1 MKITNKPSPE
11 DISKDL
17 IHFIAKSPSP
27 YHTVR
32 SMKAALTYSKF
43 TELREEDE
51 WAIEK
56 GGHYVVTRN
65 GAALIA
71 FTVPEEEPQ
80 SFRIVASHADS
91 PTFQTCP
98 LFTVLSIWMAVDG
111 ITSVVPS
118 MATR

>member
-51 WAIEK
+51 WTIEK

-65 GAALIA
+65 AVIPHCG
-71 FTVPEEEPQ
+71 FPRGFSHVP
-80 SFRIVASHADS
+80 D
-91 PTFQTCP
+91 
-98 LFTVLSIWMAVDG
+98 
-111 ITSVVPS
+111 
-118 MATR
+118 

>member
-51 WAIEK
+51 WTIEK
-56 GGHYVVTRN
+56 GGHYGNQKWCCADCIYRS
-65 GAALIA
+65 
-71 FTVPEEEPQ
+71 EEEPQ

-91 PTFQTCP
+91 PTFR
-98 LFTVLSIWMAVDG
+98 LRKSG
-111 ITSVVPS
+111 TSGRPVYPS
-118 MATR
+118 